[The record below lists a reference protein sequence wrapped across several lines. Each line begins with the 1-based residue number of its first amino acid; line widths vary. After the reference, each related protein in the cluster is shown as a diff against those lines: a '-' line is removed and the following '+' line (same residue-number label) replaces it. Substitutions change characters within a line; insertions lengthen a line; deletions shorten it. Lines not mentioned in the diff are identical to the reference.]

1 MAKDLWEAM
10 KERQAPIN
18 QKLVTETVVA
28 IAVTLGFV
36 TLIMALVAV
45 TGGIE

>member
-18 QKLVTETVVA
+18 QKLVTETMVA
-28 IAVTLGFV
+28 IAISVGFLTLV
-36 TLIMALVAV
+36 LAIIAV

>member
-18 QKLVTETVVA
+18 QKLVTEWTVA
-28 IAVTLGFV
+28 IAVTWGVL
-36 TLIMALVAV
+36 TLILALVAV
-45 TGGIE
+45 TGGVE